1 MKYNKRSGTYGYS
14 EKHPELFNEEL
25 WREYSSAQLEWKTGA
40 DENEMFSAGVQWTE
54 SQIDLLKKRGQGAV
68 VINAITWATEQL
80 KAMLTANKPRFSAT
94 AREDSDRKMAAVFT
108 NLMQYMWQIS
118 DGNSELKQAVQDYAV
133 MGRGVLYTYVDPY
146 ANSGRGEVKF
156 KSIDPRDVY
165 PDPNTKDYLWRDAAH
180 CLLVSYKTEDQI
192 LNMYP
197 EFDMKGAMPHDEERT
212 NDSDRVPQQN
222 QVFSGDVDDA
232 NVSIYRIIDRYT
244 KEQVKV
250 HHIMDPYANEEYEM
264 MDDEYKEYIKK
275 PAISMGGTIMT
286 EDSEVKNALT
296 TINSTGNLEATGP
309 DTYLYQADPQ
319 MNPETGE
326 MVESQPVMVSVM
338 NIETLINNGTIADRK
353 IMVTRVHQCITIGD
367 KLLYK
372 GYLPTSEYPIVP
384 LNNMWNRTPYPI
396 SDVTMV
402 RSLQEMINKLNSL
415 IVANA
420 ASSTNQK
427 VLLPRGSQDKSR
439 IEAELNKSGS
449 TVIEYD
455 ADIGTPVIFGA
466 QSFPNALFSQV
477 QMYVQMIERQF
488 GIYAIMQGDA
498 SVAPQTFKGT
508 IAMDEFGQRR
518 IKSKKDDMESSINQ
532 LARVMLDYARSV
544 YREEKI
550 IRIVE
555 PNNAVTEVAMN
566 SIKYDDL
573 GREISKFNDISQG
586 VYDIIVVGG
595 STLPSNRYAQM
606 EYYMEMY
613 KNGLIDQVEVLKK
626 SEVVD
631 VEGVLE
637 RFGYIRQLEGQM
649 QQLQEEVKKLRGD
662 LQTAEREEVHA
673 KKRLEVEKFAS
684 GLDSIK
690 NRADASRAIQ
700 EMQMKQDI
708 EKLTA
713 IPSGTQSPMDLLG
726 LGQNEQQ

>member
-1 MKYNKRSGTYGYS
+1 
-14 EKHPELFNEEL
+14 
-25 WREYSSAQLEWKTGA
+25 
-40 DENEMFSAGVQWTE
+40 
-54 SQIDLLKKRGQGAV
+54 
-68 VINAITWATEQL
+68 
-80 KAMLTANKPRFSAT
+80 
-94 AREDSDRKMAAVFT
+94 
-108 NLMQYMWQIS
+108 
-118 DGNSELKQAVQDYAV
+118 
-133 MGRGVLYTYVDPY
+133 
-146 ANSGRGEVKF
+146 
-156 KSIDPRDVY
+156 
-165 PDPNTKDYLWRDAAH
+165 
-180 CLLVSYKTEDQI
+180 
-192 LNMYP
+192 MYP

-264 MDDEYKEYIKK
+264 MEDEYKEYIKK

-286 EDSEVKNALT
+286 EDSEVRNALT

-309 DTYLYQADPQ
+309 DTYLYQPDPQ

-532 LARVMLDYARSV
+532 LAKVMLDYARSV
-544 YREEKI
+544 YKEEKI

-726 LGQNEQQ
+726 LEQNEQQ

>member
-1 MKYNKRSGTYGYS
+1 
-14 EKHPELFNEEL
+14 
-25 WREYSSAQLEWKTGA
+25 
-40 DENEMFSAGVQWTE
+40 
-54 SQIDLLKKRGQGAV
+54 
-68 VINAITWATEQL
+68 
-80 KAMLTANKPRFSAT
+80 
-94 AREDSDRKMAAVFT
+94 
-108 NLMQYMWQIS
+108 
-118 DGNSELKQAVQDYAV
+118 
-133 MGRGVLYTYVDPY
+133 
-146 ANSGRGEVKF
+146 
-156 KSIDPRDVY
+156 
-165 PDPNTKDYLWRDAAH
+165 
-180 CLLVSYKTEDQI
+180 
-192 LNMYP
+192 MYP
-197 EFDMKGAMPHDEERT
+197 EFDMKDAMPHDEERT

-250 HHIMDPYANEEYEM
+250 HHIMDPYSNEEYEM

-309 DTYLYQADPQ
+309 DTYLYQPDPQ
-319 MNPETGE
+319 MNPQTGE

-372 GYLPTSEYPIVP
+372 GHLPTSEYPIVP
-384 LNNMWNRTPYPI
+384 LNNMWSRTPYPI

-455 ADIGTPVIFGA
+455 ADIGAPVIFGA

-518 IKSKKDDMESSINQ
+518 IKSKKDDMESSVNQ
-532 LARVMLDYARSV
+532 LAKVMLDYARSV

-713 IPSGTQSPMDLLG
+713 IPSGTQSPIDLLG

>member
-1 MKYNKRSGTYGYS
+1 
-14 EKHPELFNEEL
+14 
-25 WREYSSAQLEWKTGA
+25 
-40 DENEMFSAGVQWTE
+40 
-54 SQIDLLKKRGQGAV
+54 
-68 VINAITWATEQL
+68 
-80 KAMLTANKPRFSAT
+80 
-94 AREDSDRKMAAVFT
+94 MAAVFT

-264 MDDEYKEYIKK
+264 MEDEYKEYIKK

-286 EDSEVKNALT
+286 EDSEVRNALT

-309 DTYLYQADPQ
+309 DTYLYQPDPQ

-532 LARVMLDYARSV
+532 LAKVMLDYARSV
-544 YREEKI
+544 YKEEKI

-726 LGQNEQQ
+726 LEQNEQQ

>member
-1 MKYNKRSGTYGYS
+1 MKYSKRSGTYGYS
-14 EKHPELFNEEL
+14 TEHPELFNDEL
-25 WREYSSAQLEWKTGA
+25 WREYSAAQIEWKEGA
-40 DENEMFSAGVQWTE
+40 DENEMFASGVQWTQD
-54 SQIDLLKKRGQGAV
+54 QIDLLKKRGQGAI

-108 NLMQYMWQIS
+108 NLMQYMWHIS

-156 KSIDPRDVY
+156 KSIDPRDAY

-180 CLLVSYKTEDQI
+180 ILLVSYKTEDQI
-192 LNMYP
+192 MNMYP
-197 EFDMKGAMPHDEERT
+197 DFDMKGAMPHDEERT

-222 QVFSGDVDDA
+222 QIFSGDIDDA

-250 HHIMDPYANEEYEM
+250 HHIMDPYSNEEYEM
-264 MDDEYKEYIKK
+264 QEKEYKEYIQK
-275 PAISMGGTIMT
+275 PAINMSGNMITQ
-286 EDSEVKNALT
+286 DSEVQNIIT
-296 TINSTGNLEATGP
+296 TINSSGQLEELN
-309 DTYLYQADPQ
+309 DDSYLYTPEPQ
-319 MNPETGE
+319 QNPETGE
-326 MVESQPVMVSVM
+326 MMQAQPIIVSIT
-338 NIETLINNGTIADRK
+338 NIKALIENGTIADRK

-367 KLLYK
+367 KLLWQ

-384 LNNMWNRTPYPI
+384 LNNMWNRTPYPT

-420 ASSTNQK
+420 ASATNQK
-427 VLLPRGSQDKSR
+427 VLLPRGSQDKAR
-439 IEAELNKSGS
+439 IEQELNKSGS

-488 GIYAIMQGDA
+488 GIYSIMQGDA

-532 LARVMLDYARSV
+532 LGKVMLDFARSV

-555 PNNAVTEVAMN
+555 PNNAITEVSMN
-566 SIKYDDL
+566 SIKYDEL
-573 GREISKFNDISQG
+573 GREIAKFNDISQG
-586 VYDIIVVGG
+586 QYDVIVVSG

-626 SEVVD
+626 SEMVD
-631 VEGVLE
+631 AEGVLE
-637 RFGYIRQLEGQM
+637 RIGYIRQLESQM

-684 GLDSIK
+684 SLDSIK
-690 NRADASRAIQ
+690 NRADASRVVQ
-700 EMQMKQDI
+700 EMRAKQKADQVEGI
-708 EKLTA
+708 SP
-713 IPSGTQSPMDLLG
+713 PSFMSESDLLNP
-726 LGQNEQQ
+726 LEE

>member
-1 MKYNKRSGTYGYS
+1 
-14 EKHPELFNEEL
+14 
-25 WREYSSAQLEWKTGA
+25 
-40 DENEMFSAGVQWTE
+40 
-54 SQIDLLKKRGQGAV
+54 
-68 VINAITWATEQL
+68 
-80 KAMLTANKPRFSAT
+80 
-94 AREDSDRKMAAVFT
+94 
-108 NLMQYMWQIS
+108 
-118 DGNSELKQAVQDYAV
+118 
-133 MGRGVLYTYVDPY
+133 
-146 ANSGRGEVKF
+146 
-156 KSIDPRDVY
+156 
-165 PDPNTKDYLWRDAAH
+165 
-180 CLLVSYKTEDQI
+180 
-192 LNMYP
+192 
-197 EFDMKGAMPHDEERT
+197 
-212 NDSDRVPQQN
+212 
-222 QVFSGDVDDA
+222 
-232 NVSIYRIIDRYT
+232 
-244 KEQVKV
+244 
-250 HHIMDPYANEEYEM
+250 
-264 MDDEYKEYIKK
+264 
-275 PAISMGGTIMT
+275 
-286 EDSEVKNALT
+286 
-296 TINSTGNLEATGP
+296 
-309 DTYLYQADPQ
+309 
-319 MNPETGE
+319 
-326 MVESQPVMVSVM
+326 
-338 NIETLINNGTIADRK
+338 
-353 IMVTRVHQCITIGD
+353 
-367 KLLYK
+367 
-372 GYLPTSEYPIVP
+372 
-384 LNNMWNRTPYPI
+384 
-396 SDVTMV
+396 
-402 RSLQEMINKLNSL
+402 
-415 IVANA
+415 
-420 ASSTNQK
+420 
-427 VLLPRGSQDKSR
+427 
-439 IEAELNKSGS
+439 
-449 TVIEYD
+449 
-455 ADIGTPVIFGA
+455 
-466 QSFPNALFSQV
+466 
-477 QMYVQMIERQF
+477 MIERQF

-518 IKSKKDDMESSINQ
+518 IKSKKDDMESSVNQ
-532 LARVMLDYARSV
+532 LAKVMLDYARSV

-713 IPSGTQSPMDLLG
+713 IPSGTQSPIDLLG

>member
-54 SQIDLLKKRGQGAV
+54 NQIDLLKKRGQGAV

-197 EFDMKGAMPHDEERT
+197 EFDMKDAMPHDEERT

-250 HHIMDPYANEEYEM
+250 HHIMDPYSNEEYEM

-309 DTYLYQADPQ
+309 DTYLYQPDPQ
-319 MNPETGE
+319 MNPQTGE

-372 GYLPTSEYPIVP
+372 GHLPTSEYPIVP
-384 LNNMWNRTPYPI
+384 LNNMWSRTPYPI

-455 ADIGTPVIFGA
+455 ADIGAPVIFGA

-518 IKSKKDDMESSINQ
+518 IKSKKDDMESSVNQ
-532 LARVMLDYARSV
+532 LAKVMLDYARSV

-713 IPSGTQSPMDLLG
+713 IPSGTQSPIDLLG